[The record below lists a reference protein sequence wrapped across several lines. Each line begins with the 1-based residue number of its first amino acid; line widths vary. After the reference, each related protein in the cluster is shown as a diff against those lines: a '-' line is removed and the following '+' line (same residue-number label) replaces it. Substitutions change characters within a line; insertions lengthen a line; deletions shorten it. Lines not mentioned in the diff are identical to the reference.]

1 MKRKFIIILA
11 ILITSTLCLAQQGE
25 KVFSFEQLF
34 PEAQQKQ
41 MGLHKLND
49 AERESLRIHVEK
61 LLIAAVDLFKSSEVV
76 KTQNSA
82 KLYTGVGDGHWISK
96 NVKSGTYMVLEDGSL
111 WKIDPY
117 DKIDAMLW
125 LPISNITVI
134 ESSDGSPGYDY
145 LLINTDD
152 GEMAHAQYIGN
163 E

>member
-1 MKRKFIIILA
+1 M
-11 ILITSTLCLAQQGE
+11 
-25 KVFSFEQLF
+25 
-34 PEAQQKQ
+34 
-41 MGLHKLND
+41 
-49 AERESLRIHVEK
+49 
-61 LLIAAVDLFKSSEVV
+61 FKSSEVV